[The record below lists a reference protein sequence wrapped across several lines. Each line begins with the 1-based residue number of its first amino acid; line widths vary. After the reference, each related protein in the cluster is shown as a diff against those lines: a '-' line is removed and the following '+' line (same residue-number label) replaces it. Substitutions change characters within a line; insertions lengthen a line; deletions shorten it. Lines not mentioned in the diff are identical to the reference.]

1 MLNGFQSSYLA
12 DLEDNKG
19 LPLLRYLCSR
29 VLISLWQYRHITG
42 FGIAINMDAAETLLP
57 ANPSWLHVVA
67 RSWRWEYGGGSAS
80 ASSTEGAV
88 PEP

>member
-42 FGIAINMDAAETLLP
+42 FGIAINMDAAEPLLP
-57 ANPSWLHVVA
+57 ANLSWLHAVA